1 MIGKAVLGLKNG
13 FFSKICPIICYF
25 VSHSLK
31 RERYNF
37 VLFMSSLTD
46 WAMTRWKTLNFK
58 TIKHEE
64 EITGFFILVSGDM

>member
-1 MIGKAVLGLKNG
+1 MSYHLLFCVP
-13 FFSKICPIICYF
+13 FFEKG
-25 VSHSLK
+25 
-31 RERYNF
+31 RYNF

>member
-1 MIGKAVLGLKNG
+1 M
-13 FFSKICPIICYF
+13 
-25 VSHSLK
+25 
-31 RERYNF
+31 
-37 VLFMSSLTD
+37 LFMSSLTD

>member
-1 MIGKAVLGLKNG
+1 M
-13 FFSKICPIICYF
+13 
-25 VSHSLK
+25 SHSLK

-37 VLFMSSLTD
+37 VVIMSSLTD